1 MALSLDGTTGI
12 TSDGGTP
19 VIENLDTT
27 ATGIS
32 VTGELTTT
40 GNVGIGTSSP
50 SRQLVVNGASSS
62 SFIKLMNNTSGG
74 TINDGFDLAFDGA
87 TVYYANREAG
97 NHIFEANGAERARIT
112 SDGYFRMASGS
123 GGIQFNG
130 DTAATNALDDY
141 EEGTWTPTFSTG
153 SASTSNFTYTKIGRL
168 VHITGY
174 MTGSS
179 GWPSSAILGIGGLP
193 FVGNADYQM
202 SLLWYNGSSSVIAAT
217 YLSGGSSTLQVR
229 PISGFANSFTE
240 LSVQMTYITN

>member
-27 ATGIS
+27 ATGIA

-130 DTAATNALDDY
+130 DTAAANALDDY
-141 EEGTWTPTFSTG
+141 EEGHWTPTVDNGLSVYFISDAKYVKIGNFVHVYGYFGVRNSTG
-153 SASTSNFTYTKIGRL
+153 ATVNGYRVYGLPYACVNYGPVTHYYGINRFTGDAYVEAGSTFMITNDPIGTGDYGQMFSAT
-168 VHITGY
+168 Y
-174 MTGSS
+174 MT
-179 GWPSSAILGIGGLP
+179 
-193 FVGNADYQM
+193 
-202 SLLWYNGSSSVIAAT
+202 T
-217 YLSGGSSTLQVR
+217 
-229 PISGFANSFTE
+229 
-240 LSVQMTYITN
+240 